1 VPTVQVDEA
10 RVIAAA
16 EKDGV
21 EPHRIR
27 RVLCMSE
34 RTYFRR
40 KALAER
46 LRARRE
52 RGEE

>member
-10 RVIAAA
+10 RVIA
-16 EKDGV
+16 GV

-27 RVLCMSE
+27 RVLGMSE